1 MNKTADT
8 KYSIHPLLAERWS
21 PRSFDAQREIS
32 EQDIYGILESAAWA
46 PSSMNEQ
53 PWRYYYAHRADED
66 SFKALWECLTEGNQV
81 WAKDVSILMAVSMK
95 KYFQRNGKVN
105 RTAQHDVGL
114 ANAQL
119 VLEALHRGIH
129 AHMMGGFH
137 DDKARSLLNLPEEEE
152 VVCFV
157 ALGYKAD
164 PAHLAD
170 EKLQKREMAERSRL
184 SIDSIATRL

>member
-1 MNKTADT
+1 MNKTAET
-8 KYSIHPLLAERWS
+8 KFTIHPLLAERWS
-21 PRSFDAQREIS
+21 PRSFDSEKQIS
-32 EQDIYGILESAAWA
+32 PEDLHAILEAASWA

-53 PWRYYYAHRADED
+53 PWRYYYAKRGDTD
-66 SFKALWECLTEGNQV
+66 SFTALWDCLMEGNQV
-81 WAKDVSILMAVSMK
+81 WAKNVSVLMAVSMK
-95 KYFQRNGKVN
+95 KYFQRNQKVN

-137 DDKARSLLNLPEEEE
+137 DDAARSVLNLPEEEE
-152 VVCFV
+152 VVCFI

-164 PAHLAD
+164 PSKLPN
-170 EKLQKREMAERSRL
+170 EKLQEREMAERSRL
-184 SIDSIATRL
+184 SIDTIATRL